1 LPNVIPSELFR
12 LQKLPL
18 LFLFKLGW
26 GLESVLSALGDAGRN
41 PWDAGEPC
49 SDDRRSALNE
59 RRFLTLLGR
68 FGLFEF
74 VDREEGVAET
84 VVLNC
89 AGGIPVAG
97 DPAGGVVGNV
107 PGILEAGLA
116 KYGSFDRG
124 LFCRS
129 TGLR

>member
-1 LPNVIPSELFR
+1 M
-12 LQKLPL
+12 
-18 LFLFKLGW
+18 
-26 GLESVLSALGDAGRN
+26 
-41 PWDAGEPC
+41 
-49 SDDRRSALNE
+49 
-59 RRFLTLLGR
+59 
-68 FGLFEF
+68 
-74 VDREEGVAET
+74 DREEGVAET

-97 DPAGGVVGNV
+97 DPAGGVVGNE